1 MKYLMR
7 YTTIRINTYMKNRK
21 AAKILIKRAKKRPD
35 LYTAQEVLYAKL
47 IRNLHERKID
57 NSDTQRRGDDGL
69 CGTSEQPE
77 QPRQSKS
84 SWFAR
89 LLHKTSTLVGF
100 RASTHDSRDR
110 DN

>member
-1 MKYLMR
+1 
-7 YTTIRINTYMKNRK
+7 MKNRK

-57 NSDTQRRGDDGL
+57 NSDTKRRGNDGL
-69 CGTSEQPE
+69 RGTSEQSE
-77 QPRQSKS
+77 QPRQPKS

-89 LLHKTSTLVGF
+89 LLHKTSALVSF
-100 RASTHDSRDR
+100 RASTNDSRDR
-110 DN
+110 ND

>member
-1 MKYLMR
+1 
-7 YTTIRINTYMKNRK
+7 MKNRK

-57 NSDTQRRGDDGL
+57 NSDTKRRGNDGL
-69 CGTSEQPE
+69 RGTSEQSE
-77 QPRQSKS
+77 QPRQPKS

-89 LLHKTSTLVGF
+89 LLHKASALVSF

-110 DN
+110 ND